1 MTDPTVEQMKH
12 DLLEARKSR
21 DQLSVDALQSA
32 LTRITNA
39 EAVAV
44 PDFGVLPSLGV
55 GATEVARQELTSNE
69 VQAIIHDE
77 IAELTQANASM
88 ADQQDHPYA
97 VELGQKIT
105 LLSRYVQDIQA
116 DKA

>member
-1 MTDPTVEQMKH
+1 MTDATVEQMKH

-44 PDFGVLPSLGV
+44 PDIGVSPMVGV
-55 GATEVARQELTSNE
+55 GATEVARKELASNE
-69 VQAIIHDE
+69 IQTLIQDE
-77 IAELTQANASM
+77 IAELTQAKASM
-88 ADQQDHPYA
+88 ASHQDHPYA
-97 VELGQKIT
+97 VELGQKIA
-105 LLSRYVQDIQA
+105 LLSRYVRSSA
-116 DKA
+116 T